1 MVAVLSSRAVHR
13 MFTTRVEV
21 HFYRCPMAVT
31 PNHRTE
37 PTARRSV
44 LRVTVLWLAVVLALL
59 LLISAVSV
67 IGRGFRLLGDDR
79 AHQLFAFA
87 GNPFVGLA
95 VGVLATVIVQ
105 SSTTVTAIVVTA
117 VGTGALTV
125 NESVPIIM
133 GSNVGTTVTC
143 TFVALGF
150 VGARE
155 EFRRALMAS
164 TIHDFF
170 NVLALVIFFP
180 LELIFHPLARISGW
194 LTDLLYG
201 SSLPDPSNMNVIRW
215 LTRPVVTLVVDVVG
229 RIGTVYV
236 GALLVVV
243 VGIAMIFVAIRFL
256 SRLLKVLMVGR
267 ARDALMVA
275 VDRGPLRA
283 MLTGFGVTVMTQS
296 STVTNTILVPFVGT
310 GAITP
315 KQVYPV
321 TLGANLGTTLTALLA
336 AFAVTGS
343 NAKTGLQTALVHI
356 VYNVAAVAVIFGI
369 PFLRRIPLRCAAWLA
384 DRSVDSK
391 RFLATY
397 LVVVFIVLP
406 MSVILLSLVF

>member
-1 MVAVLSSRAVHR
+1 
-13 MFTTRVEV
+13 
-21 HFYRCPMAVT
+21 MAVT

-150 VGARE
+150 VGSRE

-343 NAKTGLQTALVHI
+343 NAKTGLQTALVHV

-369 PFLRRIPLRCAAWLA
+369 PFLRRIPLGCAAWLA

>member
-1 MVAVLSSRAVHR
+1 
-13 MFTTRVEV
+13 
-21 HFYRCPMAVT
+21 MAVI
-31 PNHRTE
+31 PNPKRE
-37 PTARRSV
+37 AASRRSV
-44 LRVTVLWLAVVLALL
+44 LRTTGLWLAVVLALL

-67 IGRGFRLLGDDR
+67 IGRGFRMLGDER

-95 VGVLATVIVQ
+95 VGVLATVIIQ

-125 NESVPIIM
+125 NESVPIVM

-150 VGARE
+150 VGSRE

-170 NVLALVIFFP
+170 NMLALLIFFP

-229 RIGTVYV
+229 GIGSQYL
-236 GALLVVV
+236 GAILFVL
-243 VGIAMIFVAIRFL
+243 VGIAMIFFAIRLL
-256 SRLLKVLMVGR
+256 STLLKDLMVGR
-267 ARDALMVA
+267 ARSALMVA
-275 VDRGPLRA
+275 VDRGPIRA

-336 AFAVTGS
+336 AFAVTGA
-343 NAKTGLQTALVHI
+343 NAKTGLQTALVHV
-356 VYNVAAVAVIFGI
+356 VYNVAAVAVIFGV
-369 PFLRRIPLRCAAWLA
+369 PFLRWIPLRCAEWLA

-397 LVVVFIVLP
+397 LISVFIVLP
-406 MSVILLSLVF
+406 LSVIALSIIF